1 MADKEQTAQVAQAGA
16 AAPAAPAVKTTGTED
31 GLKAIYKVNG
41 EEVILTAK
49 MVQEVLLNGDDALTR
64 EEIIRFIAMCKFNH
78 LNPFT
83 REAYVIKFKNNRGGN
98 ASATMVVS
106 KDAYFKRA
114 EDHQNYDGTQAG
126 IIIEKDGEIQE
137 PEGCFIPRGWTLVG
151 GWAKVYRTDRK
162 YPSVARVNLQDFD
175 KGQSIWNQQK
185 STMISKIAKV
195 HALREAFP
203 RDLGGLY
210 VEDEMLP
217 ADPANR
223 QILPE
228 AQPDDKQKVLGQGK
242 AAEFFKTNGGTKQ
255 PGSQASSQ
263 ESSSDPALFP
273 EEEK

>member
-1 MADKEQTAQVAQAGA
+1 MPGTDPTTAVAQVAQAA
-16 AAPAAPAVKTTGTED
+16 QEPAVKTTGTED
-31 GLKAIYKVNG
+31 GLTAIYKVNG
-41 EEVILTAK
+41 EEVKLTAK
-49 MVQEVLLNGDDALTR
+49 MVQEVLLNGDDTLTR

-126 IIIEKDGEIQE
+126 VIIEKDGEIRE
-137 PEGCFIPRGWTLVG
+137 DEGCFIPTGWTLVG
-151 GWAKVYRTDRK
+151 GWAKVYRSDRK
-162 YPSVARVNLQDFD
+162 YPSVSRVNLKDYD

-195 HALREAFP
+195 HALRESFP

-217 ADPANR
+217 SNPAER
-223 QILPE
+223 APLPE
-228 AQPDDKQKVLGQGK
+228 AQPDDKQKAIGAGK
-242 AAEFFKTNGGTKQ
+242 AAAFFKK
-255 PGSQASSQ
+255 PGAEAGQQSSAQ
-263 ESSSDPALFP
+263 ESSEDGTLFP
-273 EEEK
+273 QQQ